1 MHWASPW
8 IEANILF
15 AWLLL
20 LFSFAVL
27 ALCAGCFVEAL
38 AGVSCRLRLP
48 KLLVGLGIG
57 AVATTAP
64 EFSVS
69 LLSSIQGRPEIALGN
84 AIGSVICDDGL
95 ALGLLGLTSLTAI
108 AIDLR
113 QLRTTGVFL
122 LVVQTLLVWFVAFDA
137 TLSRWEGATLLLL
150 FAGYLGV
157 LYRQHRRGDFRT
169 AFELEAALAQ
179 KAATMGKVKMAG
191 FFVVGLAG
199 ILVASDSVVLSARAI
214 AVSWGVSD
222 GIIAMTLV
230 ALGTSVP
237 EVATCVAAARR
248 GEGALAVGN
257 ILGADIM
264 NICWVAGASA
274 LANPLTIPAREAAV
288 MLPAM
293 AIMVLTMLGLLRWG
307 YRLTRGK
314 SLVLLALYGIYL
326 AVFLAL

>member
-15 AWLLL
+15 AWLLIL
-20 LFSFAVL
+20 LSFAVL
-27 ALCAGCFVEAL
+27 AMCAGCFVEAL
-38 AGVSCRLRLP
+38 AGASFRLRLP
-48 KLLVGLGIG
+48 KLLAGLVIG

-69 LLSSIQGRPEIALGN
+69 FLSALQGRPEMALGN
-84 AIGSVICDDGL
+84 AVGSLICNNGL

-108 AIDLR
+108 AIDPR
-113 QLRTTGVFL
+113 QLRISGVFL
-122 LVVQTLLVWFVAFDA
+122 LAVQALLIWFLAFDA
-137 TLSRWEGATLLLL
+137 ILSRWEGATLMLL
-150 FAGYLGV
+150 FGGYLAV
-157 LYRQHRRGDFRT
+157 LYRQHRSGEFRA
-169 AFELEAALAQ
+169 AFELEAELAH
-179 KAATMGKVKMAG
+179 KAAVMGTVKMAV

-199 ILVASDSVVLSARAI
+199 ILVASDLVVLSARAI
-214 AVSWGVSD
+214 AVSWGISD

-237 EVATCVAAARR
+237 EAATCVAAARR

-264 NICWVAGASA
+264 NVCWVAGASA

-293 AIMVLTMLGLLRWG
+293 ALMALAMLGFLWWG
-307 YRLTRGK
+307 YRLGRGK
-314 SLVLLALYGIYL
+314 GLVLLALYGIYM
-326 AVFLAL
+326 AVFLAW